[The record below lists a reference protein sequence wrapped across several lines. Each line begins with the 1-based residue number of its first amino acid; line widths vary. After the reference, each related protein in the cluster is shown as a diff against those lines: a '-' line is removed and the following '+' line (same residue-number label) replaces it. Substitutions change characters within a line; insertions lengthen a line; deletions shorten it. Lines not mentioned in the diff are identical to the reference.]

1 MPKMALRRCYNTAWR
16 AVCKQALEGIWIL
29 TGKKEHH
36 GFVVLVVP
44 VIRLCWQTE
53 QYFYGIMYLCM
64 FIVRK
69 NIKITLLVSHSLQTS
84 FIPSSYSSVVCLD
97 YACWKVSVRGLFF
110 FPSSLCVANSFCGL

>member
-1 MPKMALRRCYNTAWR
+1 
-16 AVCKQALEGIWIL
+16 L

-69 NIKITLLVSHSLQTS
+69 NIKITLLVSHSFQTS
-84 FIPSSYSSVVCLD
+84 FIPSSYSSVVWLD
-97 YACWKVSVRGLFF
+97 YACGKVSVRGLFF
-110 FPSSLCVANSFCGL
+110 FPSSLGAGFFMINTTI